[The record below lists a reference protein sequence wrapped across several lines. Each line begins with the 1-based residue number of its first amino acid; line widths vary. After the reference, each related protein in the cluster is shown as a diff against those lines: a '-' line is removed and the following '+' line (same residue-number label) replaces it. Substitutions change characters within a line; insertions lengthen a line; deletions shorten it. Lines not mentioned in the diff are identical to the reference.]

1 MTYLIA
7 LDDGHGMQTP
17 GKRTPHIASL
27 GRYIPENEF
36 NRAVV
41 KFLDIELKLCGFGTL
56 LVAPTDAD
64 TSLESRVALAN
75 KAGAHFYLSIHYDAL
90 DGKFDGPSKDPE
102 GFTAFVFLN
111 NTNTKSGQFAKLAV
125 KHLSSGTPQKNRGV
139 KEANYYV
146 LRATNMPAA
155 LIECGFMDNEREA
168 LLMVNVAFQKEVA
181 QELTKAMCEHF
192 KVKYVAAVAEV
203 PTKKEETTVANSLT
217 STAKSDLKE
226 LLKET
231 HKRGI
236 LKVDHSDRV
245 DRMTESEVLGL
256 VISIVKRNL

>member
-7 LDDGHGMQTP
+7 LDDGHGMQTA

-41 KFLDIELKLCGFGTL
+41 GFLDKELKRCGFRTL
-56 LVAPTDAD
+56 LVAQTDAD

-75 KAGAHFYLSIHYDAL
+75 KAGAHFYLSNHYDAL
-90 DGKFDGPSKDPE
+90 DGKFDGPGKDPE
-102 GFTAFVFLN
+102 GFTAFVYLN
-111 NTNTKSGQFAKLAV
+111 NSNTKSGQFAKLAV
-125 KHLSSGTPQKNRGV
+125 KHLAAGTTQKNRGV

-146 LRATNMPAA
+146 LRATKMPAA

-181 QELTKAMCEHF
+181 QELTKAMCEF
-192 KVKYVAAVAEV
+192 YGMKYVAVTTEV
-203 PTKKEETTVANSLT
+203 PTKREETPVANSLT
-217 STAKSDLKE
+217 STAKQDLKE

-231 HKRGI
+231 YKLGI
-236 LKVDHSDRV
+236 MKVDHSDRG
-245 DRMTESEVLGL
+245 DRMTDSETLGL
-256 VISIVKRNL
+256 VISVVKRTL